1 MPVASA
7 TASANRASSSAALSS
22 SSQTPFMAAITP
34 LTDSGRMPSKS
45 AVEMFWPVSLASTPC
60 TSRSS
65 IASAPAPA
73 SCSPNA
79 RQTSPKDA

>member
-1 MPVASA
+1 
-7 TASANRASSSAALSS
+7 
-22 SSQTPFMAAITP
+22 MAAITP
-34 LTDSGRMPSKS
+34 LTDIGRMPSNS
-45 AVEMFWPVSLASTPC
+45 ALEMFWPVSLASTPW